1 MTLPTGSIAISQ
13 IKTEFPTINS
23 NSLNAYYGADEFND
37 AIPLSGTISM
47 NQFRGVNGRSATIYP
62 GTFQPSTASAKRWGY
77 GQANRTGY
85 FHPEKDL
92 GATHSQYGTISR
104 TINLIGY
111 NNFCGLVVHK
121 PFHLSTA
128 YDAWDIHVEIYT
140 KSSSNSG
147 WTTLQMKTLGSKAFG
162 GGAVTATLHRANA
175 ANFGAIAGTSPTT
188 YAWTFVT
195 GTNINWDAS
204 AGRGHPVNSGSAV
217 QQWWNNMTG
226 LSIYNRPYIQ
236 FS

>member
-37 AIPLSGTISM
+37 AIPTSGTISM
-47 NQFRGVNGRSATIYP
+47 NQFRGVNGRSATIYSGSFRP
-62 GTFQPSTASAKRWGY
+62 GNASPTRFGY

-85 FHPEKDL
+85 WHPENDV

-104 TINLIGY
+104 TLNLIGY

-121 PFHLSTA
+121 PWQGTTF
-128 YDAWDIHVEIYT
+128 DAQDIHVEIYT

-147 WTTLQMKTLGSKAFG
+147 WTTLKMKTLGAKAFG
-162 GGAVTATLHRANA
+162 GGAVTCTLNRTDA
-175 ANFGAIAGTSPTT
+175 AHFGAIAGTSPTT

-195 GTNINWDAS
+195 GSNINWDS
-204 AGRGHPVNSGSAV
+204 SNGRGHPRNAGSAV
-217 QQWWNNMTG
+217 DAWWSSLTG
-226 LSIYNRPYIQ
+226 SSVYNRPFIQ

>member
-13 IKTEFPTINS
+13 IKSEFPSINS

-37 AIPLSGTISM
+37 VIPTSGTISM
-47 NQFRGVNGRSATIYP
+47 NQFHGVNGRSATIYP
-62 GTFQPSTASAKRWGY
+62 GSFRPGNATPTRYGY

-85 FHPEKDL
+85 WHPESMV

-104 TINLIGY
+104 TNRLIG
-111 NNFCGLVVHK
+111 NNDFCGLVVHK
-121 PFHLSTA
+121 PWQGTTFDP
-128 YDAWDIHVEIYT
+128 YDIHVEIYT

-147 WTTLQMKTLGSKAFG
+147 WTTLKMKTLGAKAFG
-162 GGAVTATLHRANA
+162 GGSVTCTLNRTSA
-175 ANFGAIAGTSPTT
+175 AHFGAIAGTSPTT

-195 GTNINWDAS
+195 GSNINWDS
-204 AGRGHPVNSGSAV
+204 QNGRGHGSNAGSAV
-217 QQWWNNMTG
+217 TEWWNAMTG
-226 LSIYNRPYIQ
+226 LSVYNRPFIQ